1 MSNALPILASVKS
14 DWKAITESPILGK
27 DVLEL
32 LSSSMYVNPLSIY
45 REYVQNATDSIEEA
59 VAIGLLPSSAE
70 GRIEIRIDPR
80 ERRIRI
86 RDNGVALRHSEF
98 VKRLVALGASRKRGM
113 KARGFRGVG
122 RLAGLGYCQ
131 ELIFRSRADGER
143 EVSELRWDCRKLKA
157 VLRDSQFSDQLGEL
171 ISQIVRV
178 RRGVDTTLP
187 DRFFEVELVGL
198 IRHGSDLLMNAE
210 VVCRYLSEV
219 APVPFSPEFQYRQ
232 EIEAMLAN
240 HISLGNVGIFVN
252 GASGPIYRPHRDSF
266 SVRKGVLDSFTHF
279 TPIELSNA
287 DGRLAAVGWVLHHGY
302 SGAISSEAAIAGL
315 RLRCGNIQIGENDLL
330 DELFQEPRFNGWAVG
345 EIHIIDDRILPNG
358 RRDHFEQSVHFNDLL
373 NQLAPTA
380 NDLSRQCRASSIQ
393 RNAIREYERQRES
406 VNEMLAVMKQGAV
419 SSEKI
424 LILESDVK
432 RGIAVLQKLC
442 ENRIKDADLAR
453 LLAHKTKRV
462 KQRADQ
468 IFARRIHAP
477 ALKQRAPREKAIYES
492 LFGLIYECSPDQKMA
507 RELVD
512 RLLKRL
518 IQK

>member
-1 MSNALPILASVKS
+1 MSNPLPILASVKS
-14 DWKAITESPILGK
+14 DWKAISESPVLGK

-32 LSSSMYVNPLSIY
+32 LSSSMYINPLSIY
-45 REYVQNATDSIEEA
+45 REYIQNAADSIEEA
-59 VAIGLLPSSAE
+59 VAIGLLANSAE
-70 GRIEIRIDPR
+70 GRIDITIDAQ

-86 RDNGVALRHSEF
+86 RDNGMGLRHLDF

-178 RRGVDTTLP
+178 RKGVDTTLP
-187 DRFFEVELVGL
+187 GRFFEVELVGL
-198 IRHGSDLLMNAE
+198 VRHGSDLLMSAA
-210 VVCRYLSEV
+210 VVSRYLSEV
-219 APVPFSPEFQYRQ
+219 APVPFSPEFKFRRQ
-232 EIEAMLAN
+232 IEGLLAN
-240 HISLGNVGIFVN
+240 HVSLGNVGIFVN
-252 GASGPIYRPHRDSF
+252 DAASPIYRPHRDTF
-266 SVRKGVLDSFTHF
+266 VVRKGVLDAFTELV
-279 TPIELSNA
+279 PIELSSTN
-287 DGRLAAVGWVLHHGY
+287 GQLSAVGWVFHHGY
-302 SGAISSEAAIAGL
+302 SGAISSEAAIGGL
-315 RLRCGNIQIGENDLL
+315 RVRCGNIQVGENDLL

-345 EIHIIDDRILPNG
+345 EIHIIDERILPNG
-358 RRDHFEQSVHFNDLL
+358 RRDHFEQSVHFKDLL

-393 RNAIREYERQRES
+393 RNAIREFDRQKDT

-419 SSEKI
+419 SSEKM
-424 LILESDVK
+424 LILQNDVQ
-432 RGIAVLQKLC
+432 RGIEALQKIC
-442 ENRIKDADLAR
+442 ETRIKDATQAKSLV
-453 LLAHKTKRV
+453 HKTKRV
-462 KQRADQ
+462 KQRAEK
-468 IFARRIHAP
+468 IFSRKAQA
-477 ALKQRAPREKAIYES
+477 AMLKRKVTREKAIYES
-492 LFGLIYECSPDQKMA
+492 LFGLIYECSPDQKAA

-518 IQK
+518 T